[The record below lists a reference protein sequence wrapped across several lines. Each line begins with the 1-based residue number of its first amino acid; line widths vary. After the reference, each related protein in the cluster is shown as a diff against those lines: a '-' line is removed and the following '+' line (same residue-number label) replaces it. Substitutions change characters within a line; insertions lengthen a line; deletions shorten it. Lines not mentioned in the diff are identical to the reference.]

1 MKIIFE
7 DLRKGIVK
15 VRVESADD
23 LWVLKTIISEGDIIV
38 ARTLRDV
45 KIDGEG
51 KRRRPMVIAIK
62 VKNIYFQ
69 PFATRLRIH
78 GIIVDAPDGY
88 GLKGSHHTLNI
99 DVGTEV
105 SIIKESWS
113 KSQLHRLKKASG
125 RWVNALLIAAD
136 FDEVSVAMLY
146 HQGVRYLVDK
156 SLPGISSNEPNSIER
171 VINHIVELVRPI
183 LDREEVKLI
192 IIGSPAFLKDL
203 IAKKLTA
210 QLPRDKGIKV
220 YTDSV
225 SSGGR
230 AGINELIR
238 RDIVKNLLKEV
249 SAIEAEEILNEF
261 MMYLSKKPERVAYG
275 IEPVKLAV
283 KANAVSKLLVSEELL
298 SGGNREVIEE
308 ILSEAESRGAI
319 VRIVPMETPASV
331 KLNALG
337 GIIAVL
343 RYDFNTHELGLNSSI
358 GD

>member
-15 VRVESADD
+15 VRVENADD
-23 LWVLKTIISEGDIIV
+23 LWVLKTIINEGDII
-38 ARTLRDV
+38 AAKTLRDV

-51 KRRRPMVIAIK
+51 KRRLPMVIAIK
-62 VKNIYFQ
+62 VKNVYFQ
-69 PFATRLRIH
+69 PFATRLRVH
-78 GIIVDAPDGY
+78 GVIVDAPDRY

-105 SIIKESWS
+105 SITKESWS
-113 KSQLHRLKKASG
+113 KSQLQRLRKASG
-125 RWVNALLIAAD
+125 RWVNALLIATD

-146 HQGVRYLVDK
+146 HQGIRYLVDR
-156 SLPGISSNEPNSIER
+156 SLPGVSSNEPNSIER
-171 VINHIVELVRPI
+171 VVNNIVELVRPI
-183 LDREEVKLI
+183 LAREDVRLI
-192 IIGSPAFLKDL
+192 VIGSPAFLKDL
-203 IAKKLTA
+203 IAKKLIA
-210 QLPRDKGIKV
+210 LLPRDKGIKV
-220 YTDSV
+220 YRDSV

-261 MMYLSKKPERVAYG
+261 MMYLSKRPERVAYG
-275 IEPVKLAV
+275 VESVKLAV
-283 KANAVSKLLVSEELL
+283 RANAVSKLLVSEELL
-298 SGGNREVIEE
+298 SGDSREVIEE
-308 ILSEAESRGAI
+308 ILSEAESRGAV
-319 VRIVPMETPASV
+319 VRIVPTETPTSV

-343 RYDFNTHELGLNSSI
+343 RYDFNTHELGLNPSI
-358 GD
+358 SE